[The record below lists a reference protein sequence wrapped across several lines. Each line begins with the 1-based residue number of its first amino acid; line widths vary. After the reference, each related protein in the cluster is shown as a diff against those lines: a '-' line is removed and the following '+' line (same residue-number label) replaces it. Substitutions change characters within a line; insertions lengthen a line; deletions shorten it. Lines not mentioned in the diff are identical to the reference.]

1 MGLRLAICQYASTD
15 EVDTNLDRIRNA
27 VGSLDADLFLFPELF
42 LTRYGSGLFDTKDA
56 EEVLSGIAKERDV
69 AIAVGMPIREGN
81 RLFNSLA
88 LFLPDR
94 TVRYDK
100 LYLANFAPYNEDV
113 FTPGKAPVMAEW
125 KGVMI
130 GLEVCYDVMFP
141 ELHRHY
147 ARKGA
152 QLILVSSASAEKSRP
167 AMETIVPAR
176 SLENTV
182 YTAFCNNIGNGPAG
196 PFYGGS
202 ALFTPLG
209 KKPEQLG
216 NYEGVLLA
224 DISEDEIA
232 EARKIRHHLDDLRD
246 DIDWS

>member
-1 MGLRLAICQYASTD
+1 MGLRLAICQYASSD
-15 EVDTNLDRIRNA
+15 DVSANLDRIQKA
-27 VGSLDADLFLFPELF
+27 VDSLEADLFLFPELF
-42 LTRYGSGLFDTKDA
+42 VTRYGSGRFDTGDA
-56 EEVLSGIAKERDV
+56 EKILSGIAKENNV
-69 AIAVGMPIREGN
+69 ALAVGIPLKDGD

-88 LFLPDR
+88 LFMPDR
-94 TVRYDK
+94 TLRYDK
-100 LYLANFAPYNEDV
+100 LYLANFSPYNEDV

-125 KGVMI
+125 KGVRI

-141 ELHRHY
+141 ELHRYY
-147 ARKGA
+147 AKKGA

-209 KKPEQLG
+209 RKPEQLG

-224 DISEDEIA
+224 DIKEEEIA

>member
-1 MGLRLAICQYASTD
+1 MGLRLAICQYASSDDYTA
-15 EVDTNLDRIRNA
+15 NLDRIRQA
-27 VGSLDADLFLFPELF
+27 VGSLNADIFLFPELF
-42 LTRYGSGLFDTKDA
+42 ITRYGSNLFETGNA
-56 EEVLSGIAKERDV
+56 EEVLSGIAKETGK
-69 AIAVGMPIREGN
+69 ALAVGMPIRDGD

-88 LFLPDR
+88 LFMPDR

-113 FTPGKAPVMAEW
+113 FTAGKAPVMVEY
-125 KGVMI
+125 KGVKI

-141 ELHRHY
+141 ELHRYY
-147 ARKGA
+147 AKKGA

-209 KKPEQLG
+209 QKPEQLG

-224 DISEDEIA
+224 DIREEDIA
-232 EARKIRHHLDDLRD
+232 EARNIRHHLDDLRD

>member
-1 MGLRLAICQYASTD
+1 MGLGLAICQYASSED
-15 EVDTNLDRIRNA
+15 VDTNLDRIRNA
-27 VGSLDADLFLFPELF
+27 VGSLDADLYLFPELF
-42 LTRYGSGLFDTKDA
+42 VTRYGSGRFDAKNA
-56 EEVLSGIAKERDV
+56 EEIISGIAKERDV
-69 AIAVGMPIREGN
+69 AIATGIPVRDGD

-125 KGVMI
+125 KGIRI

-147 ARKGA
+147 AKNGA
-152 QLILVSSASAEKSRP
+152 HLILVSSASAEKSRF

-182 YTAFCNNIGNGPAG
+182 YTAFCNNIGEGPAG
-196 PFYGGS
+196 PFFGGS

-209 KKPEQLG
+209 QKPEQLG

-224 DISEDEIA
+224 NIEEETIA
-232 EARKIRHHLDDLRD
+232 EARSIRHHLDDLRE

>member
-1 MGLRLAICQYASTD
+1 MGLRLAICQYASSD
-15 EVDTNLDRIRNA
+15 DYNANLDRIRQA
-27 VGSLDADLFLFPELF
+27 VGSLNADIFLFPELF
-42 LTRYGSGLFDTKDA
+42 ITRYGSNLFETGNA
-56 EEVLSGIAKERDV
+56 EEVLSGIAKETGK
-69 AIAVGMPIREGN
+69 ALAVGMPIRDGD

-88 LFLPDR
+88 LFMPDR

-113 FTPGKAPVMAEW
+113 FTAGKAPVMVEY
-125 KGVMI
+125 KGVKI

-141 ELHRHY
+141 ELHRYY
-147 ARKGA
+147 AKKGA

-209 KKPEQLG
+209 QKPEQLG

-224 DISEDEIA
+224 DIREEDIA
-232 EARKIRHHLDDLRD
+232 EARNIRHHLDDLRD

>member
-1 MGLRLAICQYASTD
+1 MGLRLAICQYASSD
-15 EVDTNLDRIRNA
+15 DYNANLDRIRQA
-27 VGSLDADLFLFPELF
+27 VGSLNADIFLFPELF
-42 LTRYGSGLFDTKDA
+42 ITRYGSNLFETGNA
-56 EEVLSGIAKERDV
+56 EEVLSGIAKETGK
-69 AIAVGMPIREGN
+69 ALAVGMPIRDGD

-88 LFLPDR
+88 LFMPDR

-113 FTPGKAPVMAEW
+113 FTAGKAPVMVEYN
-125 KGVMI
+125 GVKI

-141 ELHRHY
+141 ELHRYY
-147 ARKGA
+147 AKKGA

-209 KKPEQLG
+209 QKPEQLG

-224 DISEDEIA
+224 DIKEEDIA
-232 EARKIRHHLDDLRD
+232 EARNIRHHLDDLRD